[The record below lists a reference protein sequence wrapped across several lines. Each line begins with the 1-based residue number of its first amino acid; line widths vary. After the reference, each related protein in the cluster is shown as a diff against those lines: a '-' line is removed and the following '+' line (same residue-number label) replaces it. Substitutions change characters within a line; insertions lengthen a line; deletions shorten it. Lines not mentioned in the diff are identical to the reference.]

1 MSIDVQ
7 TPPEAAT
14 ASTITEG
21 AYQLDTMDR
30 DTNIGRLVHRVR
42 HALVTNIDSALASLD
57 LTAAQW
63 TVVIYLAEDLASTPA
78 ELSRLLH
85 YDPGAM
91 TRLIDRLEKKNIVKR
106 APSDADRRSVVVS
119 LTEQGRAL
127 YPEIRPLIIDVLN
140 HLLRG
145 FSQAE
150 VKQLENLLLRVL
162 HNA

>member
-1 MSIDVQ
+1 
-7 TPPEAAT
+7 
-14 ASTITEG
+14 
-21 AYQLDTMDR
+21 
-30 DTNIGRLVHRVR
+30 
-42 HALVTNIDSALASLD
+42 
-57 LTAAQW
+57 
-63 TVVIYLAEDLASTPA
+63 
-78 ELSRLLH
+78 
-85 YDPGAM
+85 M

-127 YPEIRPLIIDVLN
+127 YPEIQPLIVDVLN

-145 FSQAE
+145 FSQPE

>member
-1 MSIDVQ
+1 MSTEVQ
-7 TPPEAAT
+7 TPPEAT
-14 ASTITEG
+14 DQG

-30 DTNIGRLVHRVR
+30 DTNVGRLVHRAR
-42 HALVTNIDSALASLD
+42 HELVTHIDAALATLD

-63 TVVIYLAEDLASTPA
+63 TVVVYLAEDLANTPA
-78 ELSRLLH
+78 ELSRLLN

-106 APSDADRRSVVVS
+106 APSDADRRSVVVT
-119 LTEQGRAL
+119 LTEQGRTL
-127 YPEIRPLIIDVLN
+127 YPEIRPLIVDVLN

-145 FSQAE
+145 FSQVE